1 MKAELN
7 RPTANVLGVNS
18 LNIFLNML
26 LNQRLE
32 AIIDMYI
39 SIINRYNERVESFLI
54 ALSQIYI
61 KITTFN
67 KYLNNVKLY
76 SLG

>member
-7 RPTANVLGVNS
+7 RPTANVLGVSS

-26 LNQRLE
+26 LNQGLE

-54 ALSQIYI
+54 ALTQIYI

-67 KYLNNVKLY
+67 KYLNNVKL
-76 SLG
+76 

>member
-7 RPTANVLGVNS
+7 RPTANVLGVSS

-26 LNQRLE
+26 LNQELE

-54 ALSQIYI
+54 ALTQIYI
-61 KITTFN
+61 KITTIN
-67 KYLNNVKLY
+67 KYLNNVKL
-76 SLG
+76 